1 MRTINAIKRELKLKD
16 TEILSSINFLEQ
28 NQIMLFSDYQGDKE
42 DFEYFALCLEI
53 FKRTG
58 INYFEDYESLYYRA
72 EKISRIL
79 NGDTSIFEYM
89 FEYTVANLEADLEL
103 LILKSNFFEIK
114 KIIGYDVLK
123 LTQNKKQLIALFEDK
138 YKKFELEKIKSK
150 EIKSCEYN
158 QKYFKF
164 MDFTNLNEKFE
175 LVFKKLYNEL
185 PKLKKMINSEDMV
198 LKFSQGLALNK
209 NKKYLVFIY
218 KNKKIIEIFKTSNS
232 LNFKRFDDYNYDY
245 ASFLEVEEIYQD
257 DLNVRFKLY
266 FDLFLNQN
274 DVTVNNLIFTRINAA
289 KEVYKFEYGLTLPK
303 IKKIIHENNLELNA
317 KGFDYILN
325 KVELDN
331 AIKKYIKRN

>member
-1 MRTINAIKRELKLKD
+1 MRTINVIKQELRLKD
-16 TEILSSINFLEQ
+16 TEILRAINFLEQ
-28 NQIMLFSDYQGDKE
+28 NNIILFSDYQGDRE
-42 DFEYFALCLEI
+42 DFEYFGLCLEI

-58 INYFEDYESLYYRA
+58 INYFGEYESLYYRA

-89 FEYTVANLEADLEL
+89 FEYTADDFEDDLEL

-114 KIIGYDVLK
+114 EIIGFNVTK
-123 LTQNKKQLIALFEDK
+123 LTHNKKQIIALFEEK
-138 YKKFELEKIKSK
+138 YKKFEFEKIKSK
-150 EIKSCEYN
+150 ERKSCEYN

-164 MDFTNLNEKFE
+164 MEFVNLNEKFE
-175 LVFKKLYNEL
+175 VVFKKLYNEL
-185 PKLKKMINSEDMV
+185 PKLKKMINSEDMI
-198 LKFSQGLALNK
+198 LKFSQGFALNK
-209 NKKYLVFIY
+209 NKKYIVFIY
-218 KNKKIIEIFKTSNS
+218 KNKKVIEIFKTSNS

-289 KEVYKFEYGLTLPK
+289 KDVYKFEYGLTLPK
-303 IKKIIHENNLELNA
+303 IKKVIKENNLELNA